1 MLKTPTK
8 KTLLALVII
17 VSNNALAED
26 FLDGGGF
33 DFDSSEIE
41 THEPH
46 WTDGF
51 KTTLAHNHTQIPG
64 AINREQSSLR
74 IEFEHNLAEGWYL
87 QLDSRYRYFWG
98 EDDFAEARRNGEAYD
113 EVKWQRASIQYSH
126 SACTATLGRQSLIWG
141 SVEGTFVTD
150 IVTPFDY
157 TEQLLTD
164 YGTVRLAQDMLVSE
178 CFAGRGQLQVFYTP
192 EAETDLYQHH
202 PLQVTL
208 APGLPPVL
216 LETDADEEWGM
227 RFQWQGSGYDLSL
240 MAARLYDNTPSLV
253 IRTEEGQASN
263 NLPGGIGNILFPPE
277 FSAEAQLAQ
286 FNLIGVASSVAIGRL
301 LIKSEFAYRNRQ
313 ITSSTGE
320 FGARY
325 DAAVGLEFTTYN
337 NHMLN
342 AGVWLARFEDE
353 NAKAQE
359 FEIVTVGWR
368 KTYLN
373 DNLAMSLL
381 GNHSSEPEF
390 SMLTILAE
398 YQWNDYLSTD
408 LAFTL
413 ADLNKLDTPVPI
425 APAEE
430 SVTVGIKYEF

>member
-1 MLKTPTK
+1 MQKIPIKTS
-8 KTLLALVII
+8 LLAMAISL
-17 VSNNALAED
+17 SGNAIAED
-26 FLDGGGF
+26 FLGGGDF

-46 WTDGF
+46 WSDGF

-64 AINREQSSLR
+64 AIHREQSSLR
-74 IEFEHNLAEGWYL
+74 IEFEQNLAEGWYL

-98 EDDFAEARRNGEAYD
+98 EDDFAEARRDGEAYD
-113 EVKWQRASIQYSH
+113 EVKWQRASIQYSQ
-126 SACTATLGRQSLIWG
+126 SACTATVGRQSLIWG

-164 YGTVRLAQDMLVSE
+164 YGTVRLAQDMLVGE
-178 CFAGRGQLQVFYTP
+178 CFAGRAQLQVFYTP

-202 PLQVTL
+202 PLRVVLHPDVPPATL
-208 APGLPPVL
+208 EA
-216 LETDADEEWGM
+216 EADEEWGM
-227 RFQWQGSGYDLSL
+227 RFKWQGTGYDLSL
-240 MAARLYDNTPSLV
+240 MAARLYDNTPSL
-253 IRTEEGQASN
+253 IITSSEESTP
-263 NLPGGIGNILFPPE
+263 PGGIGNIVLPPE

-286 FNLIGVASSVAIGRL
+286 FNLIGLASSVAMGRL
-301 LIKSEFAYRNRQ
+301 LIKSELAYRNRQ
-313 ITSSTGE
+313 ITPSTGD

-325 DAAVGLEFTTYN
+325 DAAVGLEFTTFN

-342 AGVWLARFEDE
+342 AGIWLARFEDE

-359 FEIVTVGWR
+359 FEVVTVGWR

-373 DNLAMSLL
+373 DDLAMSLL

-390 SMLTILAE
+390 SMLTVLAE

-408 LAFTL
+408 LAL
-413 ADLNKLDTPVPI
+413 SIADLDKLNTPLPI

-430 SVTVGIKYEF
+430 SVTLGIKYEF

>member
-1 MLKTPTK
+1 MLKIPI
-8 KTLLALVII
+8 KTSLLAMAISL
-17 VSNNALAED
+17 SGNAIAED
-26 FLDGGGF
+26 FLGGGDF

-41 THEPH
+41 TREPH

-64 AINREQSSLR
+64 AIHREQSSLR
-74 IEFEHNLAEGWYL
+74 IEFEQNLTEGWYL

-98 EDDFAEARRNGEAYD
+98 EDDFAEARRDGEAYD
-113 EVKWQRASIQYSH
+113 EVKWQRASIQYSQ
-126 SACTATLGRQSLIWG
+126 SACTATVGRQSLIWG

-164 YGTVRLAQDMLVSE
+164 YGTVRLAQDMLVGE

-202 PLQVTL
+202 PLRVVLHPDVPPATL
-208 APGLPPVL
+208 EAEAG
-216 LETDADEEWGM
+216 EEWGM
-227 RFQWQGSGYDLSL
+227 RFKWQGTGYDLSL
-240 MAARLYDNTPSLV
+240 MAARLYDNTPTPVFNSA
-253 IRTEEGQASN
+253 GAQA
-263 NLPGGIGNILFPPE
+263 E
-277 FSAEAQLAQ
+277 LAQ
-286 FNLIGVASSVAIGRL
+286 FNLIGLASSIAMGRL
-301 LIKSEFAYRNRQ
+301 LVKSELAYRNRQ
-313 ITSSTGE
+313 ITPATGE

-342 AGVWLARFEDE
+342 AGIWLARFEDQ
-353 NAKAQE
+353 NAEAQE
-359 FEIVTVGWR
+359 FEVVTVGWR

-373 DNLAMSLL
+373 DDLAMSLL
-381 GNHSSEPEF
+381 GNHSSQPEF
-390 SMLTILAE
+390 SMLTVLAE

-408 LAFTL
+408 LAFSI
-413 ADLNKLDTPVPI
+413 ADLDKLNTPLPI

>member
-1 MLKTPTK
+1 MQKTPI
-8 KTLLALVII
+8 KTSLLAMAISL
-17 VSNNALAED
+17 SGNAIAED
-26 FLDGGGF
+26 FLGGGDF

-41 THEPH
+41 TREPH

-64 AINREQSSLR
+64 AIHREQSSLR
-74 IEFEHNLAEGWYL
+74 IEFEQNLAEGWYL

-98 EDDFAEARRNGEAYD
+98 EDDFAEARRDGEAYD
-113 EVKWQRASIQYSH
+113 EVKWQRASIQYSQ
-126 SACTATLGRQSLIWG
+126 SACTATVGRQSLIWG

-164 YGTVRLAQDMLVSE
+164 YGTVRLAQDMLVGE

-202 PLQVTL
+202 PLRVVLHPDVPPATL
-208 APGLPPVL
+208 EA
-216 LETDADEEWGM
+216 EADEEWGM
-227 RFQWQGSGYDLSL
+227 RFKWQGTGYDLSL
-240 MAARLYDNTPSLV
+240 MAARLYDNSPSL
-253 IRTEEGQASN
+253 IITTSEEPAP
-263 NLPGGIGNILFPPE
+263 PGGIGNIILPPE
-277 FSAEAQLAQ
+277 FSAEAKLAQ
-286 FNLIGVASSVAIGRL
+286 FNLIGLASSVAMGRL
-301 LIKSEFAYRNRQ
+301 LVKSELAYRNRQ
-313 ITSSTGE
+313 ITPATGE

-325 DAAVGLEFTTYN
+325 DAAVGLEFTTFN

-342 AGVWLARFEDE
+342 AGIWLARFEDE
-353 NAKAQE
+353 NAEAQE
-359 FEIVTVGWR
+359 FEVVTVGWR

-373 DNLAMSLL
+373 DDLAMSLL

-390 SMLTILAE
+390 SMLTVLAE

-408 LAFTL
+408 LAFSI
-413 ADLNKLDTPVPI
+413 ADLDKLNTPLPI